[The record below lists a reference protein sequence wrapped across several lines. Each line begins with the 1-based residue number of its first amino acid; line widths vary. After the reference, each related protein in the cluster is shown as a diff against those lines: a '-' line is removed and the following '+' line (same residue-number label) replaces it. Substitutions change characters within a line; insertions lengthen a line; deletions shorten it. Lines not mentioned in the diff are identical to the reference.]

1 MTDPAQINLDRAR
14 ADDLAEEIIRL
25 RIERDEARKQVARL
39 AVDLGALNVTILAI
53 RTSFAGFKGILQP
66 AWDRLCAEHDR
77 VNGQTDRA
85 WIERMATGMSH
96 DLIRK
101 AKHGKPVQQRDFS
114 SPDGSQ
120 APGVGVREQ
129 DGAR

>member
-1 MTDPAQINLDRAR
+1 MMTMAEAINFDKSR
-14 ADDLAEEIIRL
+14 ADDLDEECMRL
-25 RIERDEARKQVARL
+25 RIERDEARKQVAKL

-53 RTSFAGFKGILQP
+53 RISFAGFKGILQP

-101 AKHGKPVQQRDFS
+101 DGHGKSVQQRDFS

-120 APGVGVREQ
+120 AP
-129 DGAR
+129 